1 MKQPLKSVPSL
12 AVLAACAALVAGCS
26 GDSTPPTSGEKPQVA
41 ASSTQAADLAR
52 NIAGER
58 ATVTSLVAPGV
69 DPHEYE
75 LRPQDMQGLTQAALV
90 IRSGGDLDA
99 WLTEAITSSGTDAPE
114 LTLIDHVETHRGGS
128 SADHEDAHAAGAH
141 GDEPAGAHGDEV
153 AGTHGDEAA
162 SAHGD
167 EAAGAHADEPAN
179 AGEPVDPHWWQDPR
193 NAARAVVAI
202 RDAMVSVDPAGRNE
216 YAANT
221 RRYLREL
228 RQLDAAVVDCL
239 RRVPAGQR
247 KLVTTH
253 DSLGYFARRYDI
265 EVLGAV
271 IPSLSTQAQA
281 SAGETAA
288 LVRQLRRER
297 VRAIF
302 TESAVNPDVERAIAA
317 QSGARI
323 GATLW
328 ADTLGPAGSGADTYL
343 KSIAANARALASGF
357 TDGKVE
363 CRLPS

>member
-1 MKQPLKSVPSL
+1 MIVSMLPDMSKPLPLLTSLLAL
-12 AVLAACAALVAGCS
+12 AVGAVFATGCGGGPS
-26 GDSTPPTSGEKPQVA
+26 PSASDGKPQVA

-52 NIAGER
+52 NVTGAR

-75 LRPQDMQGLTQAALV
+75 LRPQDMQGLTRAKLV

-99 WLTEAITSSGTDAPE
+99 WLTEAVTSSGTDAPE
-114 LTLIDHVETHRGGS
+114 LKLIDHVATHRGGS
-128 SADHEDAHAAGAH
+128 SADHEDAHAT
-141 GDEPAGAHGDEV
+141 D
-153 AGTHGDEAA
+153 
-162 SAHGD
+162 
-167 EAAGAHADEPAN
+167 AHADEAA

-193 NAARAVVAI
+193 NAERAVVAI
-202 RDAMVSVDPAGRNE
+202 RDAMVSVDPAGRDE

-228 RQLDAAVVDCL
+228 RQLDAAVADCL
-239 RRVPAGQR
+239 GRVPAGQR

-288 LVRQLRRER
+288 LVRLLRRER

-302 TESAVNPDVERAIAA
+302 TESAVNPDVERAIAT

-323 GATLW
+323 GASLW
-328 ADTLGPAGSGADTYL
+328 ADTLGPPGSEGDTYL